1 MDFLE
6 ILAGLACV
14 AAPLWLLLVYWPLSV
29 TSRRQ
34 TDEALTK
41 ARAEWRQEMFALRRE
56 FEAKLEAERKRGAF
70 MGAQVSEQTAEQLA
84 AQESAARP
92 DVHTAP
98 EPDVPA
104 PTPDPEIPPALEEE
118 QAHEPKEPQF
128 FTAPTLELTAD
139 KTPEQRS

>member
-70 MGAQVSEQTAEQLA
+70 MGAQTDEQTAEQPS
-84 AQESAARP
+84 AQASAVP
-92 DVHTAP
+92 PEVQTTP

-104 PTPDPEIPPALEEE
+104 PTPEPEI
-118 QAHEPKEPQF
+118 
-128 FTAPTLELTAD
+128 TPT
-139 KTPEQRS
+139 P